1 MKKSVLL
8 IFAAF
13 LATFSAFSAQN
24 LFNGKKQYKY
34 ETVPNDPLNVRIYT
48 LDNGLTV
55 FLTQYREAPRI
66 QTYIAV
72 KVGSKNDPAETTGLA
87 HYFEH
92 MMFKGTP
99 DFGTIDWETEK
110 EMIAQIEELFEQYR
124 VLTDE
129 AERAAVYR
137 IIDSIS
143 YEASKLTIPNEYDKA
158 MKFIGSQGT
167 NAGTANDYTVYM
179 ENIPSNQLE
188 NWAIIQANRFDRP
201 VLRLFHTELETVYE
215 EKNMSLTNDNR
226 KAIEAILAGL
236 FPNHPYG
243 QQTTLGEAEH
253 LKNPSMK
260 NIREF
265 YEKYYVANNMA
276 VVMSGDFEFDEA
288 IAIIDKH
295 FGKLRS
301 GNVPELIY
309 KGEDPITEP
318 VVKEVVGLEAEFV
331 NMAFRVD
338 LPANHPDIYILNML
352 ARVLFNGKSGL
363 IDLNLNQKQAVMSAG
378 AGAFVLTDNSA
389 LFLTAKPK
397 DGQTLEEVRDLLLQQ
412 IDLLKKG
419 RFSDDLLTAVINNMR
434 LMEMRQLESNAS
446 RGRMLT
452 SAFWNNIPWKT
463 ASQSIA
469 NYSKITKEDI
479 INFAN
484 KHFHNNYVIV
494 YKRQGAPTEIAK
506 VNKPDITP
514 IHINRDA
521 ESDFMLKIKENKTE
535 PIQPVFID
543 FKKDM
548 TIIPNKNFNI
558 YYIENVE
565 NATFNL
571 QFRYKIG
578 ELNDL
583 RLPFA
588 TDYISYLGTPKMSAD
603 KIQEEFYKLACTMNL
618 SCSDEYTTLTIT
630 GLSDNFAAALQLTL
644 SVMKDAQPNAEA
656 LQNLVSDALKARR
669 DAKSNQNA
677 VQNALRSYG
686 EFGPDLTKYL
696 LSEEQLQKLTP
707 NELITLVKDLLNIKP
722 EIYFYGNLSAD
733 EFNKL
738 LLKNYKIPKK
748 FIEPATAQVF
758 NRVHVKEDK
767 VYFVHYDAK
776 QARLFTYSD
785 GTQFDVQML
794 PNINMYNQYF
804 GGSMNAIVF
813 QEMREKRSLAY
824 TAQSRYVSAN
834 ELNKINYNFSF
845 IATQNDKVVD
855 AFVAFN
861 ELFDDMPRSEAAFN
875 LAKEGALQAIQTNRI
890 QKAGIFN
897 AWRNAQ
903 RMGIDYDIN
912 KVLYEAYKTFTLD
925 DVVKFNHKHIKDR
938 KKVYMIAAKED
949 DMDFKELQE
958 KFGTVKKLTLED
970 IFGY

>member
-1 MKKSVLL
+1 MKKSILL
-8 IFAAF
+8 IFVAF
-13 LATFSAFSAQN
+13 FATFSVLQAQ
-24 LFNGKKQYKY
+24 KQYKY

-66 QTYIAV
+66 QAYIAV

-99 DFGTIDWETEK
+99 DLGTIDWVTEQI
-110 EMIAQIEELFEQYR
+110 MIAQIEELFEQYR
-124 VLTDE
+124 LLTDE
-129 AERAAVYR
+129 AERAALYK

-143 YEASKLTIPNEYDKA
+143 FEASKLAIPNEYDKA
-158 MKFIGSQGT
+158 MKYIGSQGT
-167 NAGTANDYTVYM
+167 NAGTSNDYTVYI
-179 ENIPSNQLE
+179 ENIPANQLE
-188 NWAIIQANRFDRP
+188 NWAIIQANRFDHP

-226 KAIEAILAGL
+226 KASEAVLAGL

-265 YEKYYVANNMA
+265 YDKYYVANNMA
-276 VVMSGDFEFDEA
+276 IVMSGDFEFDEA

-295 FGKLRS
+295 FSKLRS
-301 GNVPELIY
+301 GNVPELNY
-309 KGEDPITEP
+309 AGEYPITEP

-352 ARVLFNGKSGL
+352 TRVLNSGL
-363 IDLNLNQKQAVMSAG
+363 IDLNLNKKQLVMSAG
-378 AGAFVLTDNSA
+378 AGAYVLTDNAA
-389 LFLTAKPK
+389 LFLTGKPK
-397 DGQTLEEVRDLLLQQ
+397 EGQTLEEVRDLLLKQ
-412 IDLLKKG
+412 INLLKRG
-419 RFSDDLLTAVINNMR
+419 DFSDEFLTAAINNMR
-434 LMEMRQLESNAS
+434 LAEMRQLESNAS

-452 SAFWNNIPWKT
+452 SAFWNNIPWEV
-463 ASQSIA
+463 ASQSIT
-469 NYSKITKEDI
+469 NYSKIIKEDI
-479 INFAN
+479 VNFAN
-484 KHFHNNYVIV
+484 KHFQNNYVIV
-494 YKRQGAPTEIAK
+494 YKRQGTPEELVK
-506 VNKPDITP
+506 VSKPAITP
-514 IHINRDA
+514 IFINRDV
-521 ESDFMLKIKENKTE
+521 ESAFMLKLKENTVAE
-535 PIQPVFID
+535 IHPVFID
-543 FKKDM
+543 FQKDM

-558 YYIENVE
+558 YYIKNVE

-571 QFRYKIG
+571 QFIHKTG

-588 TDYISYLGTPKMSAD
+588 TEYISYLATSKMNIAQIRG
-603 KIQEEFYKLACTMNL
+603 KFNKLACTMNL
-618 SCSDEYTTLTIT
+618 SCTDEYTTLTIS
-630 GLSDNFAAALQLTL
+630 GLSENFVEALQLTL
-644 SVMKDAQPNAEA
+644 LVMKDAQPNTQV
-656 LQNLVSDALKARR
+656 LQNLISDKLKARR

-686 EFGPDLTKYL
+686 EFGPELAQHL

-707 NELITLVKDLLNIKP
+707 RELTDLVKDLLSMKP
-722 EIYFYGNLSAD
+722 EIYYYGDLSED
-733 EFNKL
+733 QFNKL
-738 LLKNYKIPKK
+738 LLKNYKTPKK
-748 FIEPATAQVF
+748 FIEPPVANVFSRVQVSD
-758 NRVHVKEDK
+758 NK

-776 QARLFTYSD
+776 QARLYTYTD
-785 GTQFDVQML
+785 CTLFDVNNL
-794 PNINMYNQYF
+794 PTINMYNQYF

-813 QEMREKRSLAY
+813 QEMREKRGLAY
-824 TAQSRYVSAN
+824 TARSAYISAN

-855 AFVAFN
+855 AFEAFN
-861 ELFDDMPRSEAAFN
+861 DLFDNMPQSEAAFN
-875 LAKEGALQAIQTNRI
+875 LAKEGALQAIETNRI
-890 QKAGIFN
+890 QKTAIFN

-912 KVLYEAYKTFTLD
+912 RVLYETYKTFTLD
-925 DVVKFNHKHIKDR
+925 DIAKFNHKHIQNR
-938 KKVYMIAAKED
+938 KKVYMITAKEE
-949 DMDFKELQE
+949 DMNFEELQE
-958 KFGTVKKLTLED
+958 KFGPVQKLTLED

>member
-1 MKKSVLL
+1 MKKSILL
-8 IFAAF
+8 IFVAF
-13 LATFSAFSAQN
+13 FATFSVLQAQ
-24 LFNGKKQYKY
+24 KQYKY

-66 QTYIAV
+66 QAYIAV

-99 DFGTIDWETEK
+99 DLGTIDWVTEQI
-110 EMIAQIEELFEQYR
+110 MIAQIEELFEQYR
-124 VLTDE
+124 LLTDE
-129 AERAAVYR
+129 AERAALYK

-143 YEASKLTIPNEYDKA
+143 FEASKLAIPNEYDKA
-158 MKFIGSQGT
+158 MKYIGSQGT
-167 NAGTANDYTVYM
+167 NAGTSNDYTVYI
-179 ENIPSNQLE
+179 ENIPANQLE
-188 NWAIIQANRFDRP
+188 NWAIIQANRFDHP

-226 KAIEAILAGL
+226 KASEAVLAGL

-265 YEKYYVANNMA
+265 YDKYYVANNMA
-276 VVMSGDFEFDEA
+276 IVMSGDFEFDEA

-295 FGKLRS
+295 FSKLRS
-301 GNVPELIY
+301 GNVPELNY
-309 KGEDPITEP
+309 AGEYPITEP

-352 ARVLFNGKSGL
+352 TRVLNSGL
-363 IDLNLNQKQAVMSAG
+363 IDLNLNKKQLVMSAG
-378 AGAFVLTDNSA
+378 AGAYVLTDNAA
-389 LFLTAKPK
+389 LFLTGKPK
-397 DGQTLEEVRDLLLQQ
+397 EGQTLEEVRDLLLKQ
-412 IDLLKKG
+412 INLLKRG
-419 RFSDDLLTAVINNMR
+419 DFSDEFLTAAINNMR
-434 LMEMRQLESNAS
+434 LAEMRQLESNAS

-452 SAFWNNIPWKT
+452 SAFWNNIPWEV
-463 ASQSIA
+463 ASQSIT
-469 NYSKITKEDI
+469 NYSKIIKEDI
-479 INFAN
+479 VNFAN
-484 KHFHNNYVIV
+484 KHFQNNYVIV
-494 YKRQGAPTEIAK
+494 YKRQGTPEELVK
-506 VNKPDITP
+506 VSKPAITP
-514 IHINRDA
+514 IFINRDV
-521 ESDFMLKIKENKTE
+521 ESAFMSKLKENTVAE
-535 PIQPVFID
+535 IHPVFID
-543 FKKDM
+543 FQKDM

-558 YYIENVE
+558 YYIKNVE

-571 QFRYKIG
+571 QFIHKTG

-588 TDYISYLGTPKMSAD
+588 TEYISYLATSKMNIAQIRG
-603 KIQEEFYKLACTMNL
+603 KFNKLACTMNL
-618 SCSDEYTTLTIT
+618 SCTDEYTTLTIS
-630 GLSDNFAAALQLTL
+630 GLSENFVEALQLTL
-644 SVMKDAQPNAEA
+644 LVMKDAQPNTQV
-656 LQNLVSDALKARR
+656 LQNLISDKLKARR

-686 EFGPDLTKYL
+686 EFGPELAQHL

-707 NELITLVKDLLNIKP
+707 RELTDLVKDLLSMKP
-722 EIYFYGNLSAD
+722 EIYYYGDLSED
-733 EFNKL
+733 QFNKL
-738 LLKNYKIPKK
+738 LLKNYKTPKK
-748 FIEPATAQVF
+748 FIEPPVANVFSRVQVSD
-758 NRVHVKEDK
+758 NK

-776 QARLFTYSD
+776 QARLYTYTD
-785 GTQFDVQML
+785 CTLFDVNNL
-794 PNINMYNQYF
+794 PTINMYNQYF

-813 QEMREKRSLAY
+813 QEMREKRGLAY
-824 TAQSRYVSAN
+824 TARSAYISAN

-855 AFVAFN
+855 AFEAFN
-861 ELFDDMPRSEAAFN
+861 DLFDNMPQSEAAFN
-875 LAKEGALQAIQTNRI
+875 LAKEGALQAIETNRI
-890 QKAGIFN
+890 QKTAIFN

-912 KVLYEAYKTFTLD
+912 RVLYETYKTFTLD
-925 DVVKFNHKHIKDR
+925 DIAKFNHKHIQNR
-938 KKVYMIAAKED
+938 KKVYMITAKEE
-949 DMDFKELQE
+949 DMNFEELQE
-958 KFGTVKKLTLED
+958 KFGPVQKLTLED

>member
-1 MKKSVLL
+1 MKKTFLL
-8 IFAAF
+8 LFVAF
-13 LATFSAFSAQN
+13 FATFSVLHAQ
-24 LFNGKKQYKY
+24 KQYKY
-34 ETVPNDPLNVRIYT
+34 ETVPNDPLNARIYK
-48 LDNGLTV
+48 LDNDLTV
-55 FLTQYREAPRI
+55 YLTQYKEAPRI

-92 MMFKGTP
+92 MMFKGSP
-99 DFGTIDWETEK
+99 DFGTIDWEREQV
-110 EMIAQIEELFEQYR
+110 MIAQIEELFEQYR
-124 VLTDE
+124 LLSDE
-129 AERAAVYR
+129 AERAALYR

-143 YEASKLTIPNEYDKA
+143 FEASKLTIPNEYDKL

-179 ENIPSNQLE
+179 ENIPANQLE
-188 NWAIIQANRFDRP
+188 NWAIIQANRFDHP

-226 KAIEAILAGL
+226 KGSEAILAGL

-265 YEKYYVANNMA
+265 YEKYYVTNNMA
-276 VVMSGDFEFDEA
+276 IAMSGDFEFDDA
-288 IAIIDKH
+288 IAIIDRH
-295 FGKLRS
+295 FSKLRR

-309 KGEDPITEP
+309 TGETPITEP
-318 VVKEVVGLEAEFV
+318 VVKEVVGLEAEFL

-338 LPANHPDIYILNML
+338 LPANDPNIYTLNML
-352 ARVLFNGKSGL
+352 VRILYNGKSGL
-363 IDLNLNQKQAVMSAG
+363 IDLNLNQKQLVMSAG
-378 AGAFVLTDNSA
+378 AFPYVLTDNSA
-389 LFLTAKPK
+389 LFLTGKPK
-397 DGQTLEEVRDLLLQQ
+397 EGQTLEEVRDLLLKQ

-419 RFSDDLLTAVINNMR
+419 EFDDDLLTAVINNMR
-434 LMEMRQLESNAS
+434 LTEMRQLESNAS
-446 RGRMLT
+446 RARMFT
-452 SAFWNNIPWKT
+452 SAFWNNIPWEV

-469 NYSKITKEDI
+469 NYSKITKKDI
-479 INFAN
+479 VNFAN

-494 YKRQGAPTEIAK
+494 FKRQGTPEEVTK
-506 VNKPDITP
+506 VNKPAITP
-514 IHINRDA
+514 IHINRDE
-521 ESDFMLKIKENKTE
+521 ESNFMKKIKEAKTE
-535 PIQPVFID
+535 PLVAVFID
-543 FKKDM
+543 FQKDM

-558 YYIENVE
+558 YYIKNVE

-571 QFRYKIG
+571 QFRYKTG

-588 TDYISYLGTPKMSAD
+588 TDYIDYLGTSTMSAD

-630 GLSDNFAAALQLTL
+630 GLSDNFAKALQLTS

-656 LQNLVSDALKARR
+656 LQNLISDALKARR

-686 EFGPDLTKYL
+686 EFGPDLAQYI

-707 NELITLVKDLLNIKP
+707 NELISIIKDLLNIKP
-722 EIYFYGNLSAD
+722 EVYFYGNLSTD

-738 LLKNYKIPKK
+738 LLKNYQIPKK
-748 FIEPATAQVF
+748 FTEPAPAQVF
-758 NRVHVKEDK
+758 NRLPVTEDK

-785 GTQFDVQML
+785 GTPFNVQYL

-813 QEMREKRSLAY
+813 QEMREKRGLAY
-824 TAQSRYVSAN
+824 TARSAYISAN

-845 IATQNDKVVD
+845 IATQNDKVTD
-855 AFVAFN
+855 AFEAFN
-861 ELFDDMPRSEAAFN
+861 ELFNDMPQSEAAFT
-875 LAKEGALQAIQTNRI
+875 LAKEGALQAIETNRI
-890 QKAGIFN
+890 QKTAIFN

-912 KVLYEAYKTFTLD
+912 KVLYESYKTFTLD
-925 DVVKFNHKHIKDR
+925 DVVKFNHNHVKDR
-938 KKVYMIAAKED
+938 KKVYMIAAKEG
-949 DMDFKELQE
+949 DMNFEELQK
-958 KFGTVKKLTLED
+958 KFGPVQKLTLEN